1 MARKRKSTPGPYIRH
16 LEMMWDRVQNRDEY
30 PYNLPAIRSLV
41 ELKFHPQMTFLV
53 GENGSGKSTLL
64 EAIAVAYGLNAEGGS
79 HNFTF
84 STRSS
89 HSALFRAIRLAKE
102 PTTPADSYFVRA
114 ESFYN
119 LATEVERLGGLS
131 YGDAPLHEQSHGE
144 SFFALF
150 ENRLGNHG
158 LYLMDE
164 PEAALSPTRQ
174 IAFLSLLRD
183 LIHNGSQ
190 LVIATHSPI
199 IMAYPGAWIYHL
211 NPNGMQRIEYEETDH
226 YRLTHRFLSSPQS
239 VLARLFEGQAP
250 SE

>member
-1 MARKRKSTPGPYIRH
+1 MARTRKSTPGPYIRR
-16 LEMMWDRVQNRDEY
+16 LEMIWDRVQNRDEY
-30 PYNLPAIRSLV
+30 PYNLPAIRSLA
-41 ELKFHPQMTFLV
+41 ELKLHPQMTFLV

-64 EAIAVAYGLNAEGGS
+64 EAVAVAYGLNAEGGS

-84 STRSS
+84 STRAS
-89 HSALFRAIRLAKE
+89 HSSSFEAIRLAKE

-119 LATEVERLGGLS
+119 LATEVERLGGIS

-150 ENRLGNHG
+150 ENRLSNHG

-174 IAFLSLLRD
+174 IAFLALLRD
-183 LIHNGSQ
+183 LIRNGSQ

-199 IMAYPGAWIYHL
+199 IMAYPDAWIYHL
-211 NPNGMQRIEYEETDH
+211 TSRGIERIAYEDTEH
-226 YRLTHRFLSSPQS
+226 YRITHRFLSSPQS
-239 VLARLFEGQAP
+239 VLAQLFNDEPPG
-250 SE
+250 